1 MAKKYIFN
9 EIEYD
14 SLNEL
19 GNAFS
24 LDFEAAINQVFNNP
38 KGLIKFVRSK
48 NKKLAKEIASNITAS
63 KYQNNAITFI
73 IFNLC
78 DDKRVVINGEA
89 LSFKALTNRVK
100 KYGPEH
106 KAIYA
111 FMEDLGISK
120 TFAKLNI
127 EPKLTNDSYFIEKNI
142 NDPFVFEYL
151 STFYEFDYVESLH
164 GFISNVFIYDDERFR
179 RASKIIKTNTRFN
192 LIMAHRLGFKEVYLM
207 RQEKMPLFKAIKH
220 LKAEFNHD
228 DLAKLISNTFF
239 WWLYDN
245 YDKYQYKG
253 DSKDILKSLNKLKS
267 QKKKLDKNYSLDKFV
282 DLSSD
287 LYELYLRFV
296 DKMKEGLITVKK
308 KFNAEEYTLDKLYCN
323 TYICSNYMKDNPVKL
338 SKENIN
344 EEKPQVELDEN
355 GEEII
360 NSRDE
365 NPDIIDDDD
374 DVIQTMS
381 NEIPK
386 KILKRRIKQAS
397 KLKRFVTFDI
407 LFTIASLILA
417 VAGFILAPIIKIDDR
432 SLDGVTVLDMPFFII
447 FILSILAGL
456 VLAIVLA
463 FKIKKTGKAIDDIS
477 MLSNFNAS
485 SANMTPKQE
494 KIIQS
499 LKENE
504 ENIRKRALC
513 EHRIISTILCALLAF
528 GICVAGIYFISIIN
542 VLIELPINWKE
553 GYLDSNSKI
562 IYLLAGPAFGVA
574 YGLLRR
580 RKGALTII
588 LLSLVSFISLII
600 FSIVL

>member
-9 EIEYD
+9 EIEYS

-19 GNAFS
+19 GDAFS
-24 LDFEAAINQVFNNP
+24 LEFELAMEQVFSNP

-48 NKKLAKEIASNITAS
+48 NKKLAKEIASNITSS

-78 DDKRVVINGEA
+78 DDKRVVINGENIT
-89 LSFKALTNRVK
+89 FKALTNRVK

-142 NDPFVFEYL
+142 NDPFAYEYL

-179 RASKIIKTNTRFN
+179 RASKIVKTNTRFN
-192 LIMAHRLGFKEVYLM
+192 LIMAHRIGFKEIYLM
-207 RQEKMPLFKAIKH
+207 RQEKLPLFKAIKH

-239 WWLYDN
+239 WWLFDN
-245 YDKYQYKG
+245 YDKYQYKN

-267 QKKKLDKNYSLDKFV
+267 QKKKLDKNYSLDGFV
-282 DLSSD
+282 DISSE

-308 KFNAEEYTLDKLYCN
+308 KFNVEEYTLDKLYCN

-344 EEKPQVELDEN
+344 EEKPKPELDEN

-360 NSRDE
+360 VTHNE
-365 NPDIIDDDD
+365 NPDMLDDDD
-374 DVIQTMS
+374 DEIQTMS

-386 KILKRRIKQAS
+386 KILKKRVKQMA
-397 KLKRFVTFDI
+397 KLKRFVSFDI
-407 LFTIASLILA
+407 LITLVSLIGTIAGVILVPVLGIFNEINEKITIVSTPILIT
-417 VAGFILAPIIKIDDR
+417 FIAAMVI
-432 SLDGVTVLDMPFFII
+432 SF
-447 FILSILAGL
+447 

-463 FKIKKTGKAIDDIS
+463 FKIRKTGKAIDDIS
-477 MLSNFNAS
+477 MLSNFK
-485 SANMTPKQE
+485 ANDKDLTPKQE
-494 KIIQS
+494 RIIQD

-513 EHRIISTILCALLAF
+513 EHRILSCLLSVLLAF
-528 GICVAGIYFISIIN
+528 GVCVFGIYLLTFVNSY
-542 VLIELPINWKE
+542 IELPINWME
-553 GYLDSNSKI
+553 GYLISKSQI
-562 IYLLAGPAFGVA
+562 IYVLASPAFAVA
-574 YGLLRR
+574 YGLLRK
-580 RKGALTII
+580 RKGALTAI
-588 LLSLVSFISLII
+588 LLSIVSIASLIM

>member
-1 MAKKYIFN
+1 MAKKYVFN
-9 EIEYD
+9 EIEYA

-24 LDFEAAINQVFNNP
+24 LDFELAMEQVFSNP

-63 KYQNNAITFI
+63 KYQNNAVTFI
-73 IFNLC
+73 IYNLC
-78 DDKRVVINGEA
+78 DDKRVVINGE
-89 LSFKALTNRVK
+89 LTTFKALTHKVK

-120 TFAKLNI
+120 TYAKLNI

-142 NDPFVFEYL
+142 SDPFVFEYL

-179 RASKIIKTNTRFN
+179 RASKIVKTNTRFN
-192 LIMAHRLGFKEVYLM
+192 LIMAHRLGFKEIYLM

-239 WWLYDN
+239 WWLFDN
-245 YDKYQYKG
+245 YDKYQYKN
-253 DSKDILKSLNKLKS
+253 DAKDILKSLNKLKS
-267 QKKKLDKNYSLDKFV
+267 QKKKLDKNYNLDGFV
-282 DLSSD
+282 DISSD

-308 KFNAEEYTLDKLYCN
+308 KFNVEEYTLDKLYCN

-344 EEKPQVELDEN
+344 EEKPKVELDEN
-355 GEEII
+355 GDEII
-360 NSRDE
+360 ATRDE
-365 NPDIIDDDD
+365 NPDVLDDDD
-374 DVIQTMS
+374 DEIQTMS

-386 KILKRRIKQAS
+386 KILKKRVKQMA
-397 KLKRFVTFDI
+397 KLKRFVSFDI
-407 LFTIASLILA
+407 LITLVSLVGVIAGVVLVPILGIFDTNEKI
-417 VAGFILAPIIKIDDR
+417 VIINTPILFVFIGAM
-432 SLDGVTVLDMPFFII
+432 VLSFI
-447 FILSILAGL
+447 
-456 VLAIVLA
+456 LAIVLA
-463 FKIKKTGKAIDDIS
+463 LKIRKTGKAIDDIS
-477 MLSNFNAS
+477 MLSNFKLNDK
-485 SANMTPKQE
+485 NLTPKQE
-494 KIIQS
+494 KIIQG

-513 EHRIISTILCALLAF
+513 EHRILSCVLSVLLAF
-528 GICVAGIYFISIIN
+528 GACVFGIYLITIIN
-542 VLIELPINWKE
+542 SYIELPINWMD
-553 GYLDSNSKI
+553 GYLKSSKQI
-562 IYLLAGPAFGVA
+562 IFILASPAFAVA
-574 YGLLRR
+574 YGLLRK
-580 RKGALTII
+580 RKGALTAI
-588 LLSLVSFISLII
+588 LLSIVSIASLIV

>member
-1 MAKKYIFN
+1 MAKKYVFN
-9 EIEYD
+9 EIEYT

-24 LDFEAAINQVFNNP
+24 LDFELAMEQVFSNP
-38 KGLIKFVRSK
+38 KELIKFVRSK

-73 IFNLC
+73 IYNLC
-78 DDKRVVINGEA
+78 DDKRVVINGE
-89 LSFKALTNRVK
+89 LTTFKALTHKVK

-120 TFAKLNI
+120 TYAKLNI

-142 NDPFVFEYL
+142 SDPFVFEYL

-179 RASKIIKTNTRFN
+179 RASKIVKTNTRFN
-192 LIMAHRLGFKEVYLM
+192 LIMAHRLGFKEIYLM

-239 WWLYDN
+239 WWLFDN
-245 YDKYQYKG
+245 YDKYQYKN
-253 DSKDILKSLNKLKS
+253 DAKDILKSLNKLKS
-267 QKKKLDKNYSLDKFV
+267 QKKKLDKNYSLDGFV
-282 DLSSD
+282 DISSD

-296 DKMKEGLITVKK
+296 DKMKEGLIIVKK
-308 KFNAEEYTLDKLYCN
+308 KFNVEEYTLDKLYCN

-344 EEKPQVELDEN
+344 EEKPKVELDEN

-360 NSRDE
+360 NARDE
-365 NPDIIDDDD
+365 NPDVLDDDD
-374 DVIQTMS
+374 DEIQTMS

-386 KILKRRIKQAS
+386 KILKKRVKQMA
-397 KLKRFVTFDI
+397 KLKRFVSFDI
-407 LFTIASLILA
+407 LITLVSLVGTIAGVVLVPMIGIFDANEKIVIISTPILF
-417 VAGFILAPIIKIDDR
+417 GFFGAM
-432 SLDGVTVLDMPFFII
+432 VLSFI
-447 FILSILAGL
+447 
-456 VLAIVLA
+456 LAIVLA
-463 FKIKKTGKAIDDIS
+463 LKIRKTGKAIDDIS
-477 MLSNFNAS
+477 MLSNFKLNDKDL
-485 SANMTPKQE
+485 TPKQE
-494 KIIQS
+494 KIIQG

-513 EHRIISTILCALLAF
+513 EHRILSCILSVLLAF
-528 GICVAGIYFISIIN
+528 GVCVVGIYLITIIN
-542 VLIELPINWKE
+542 SYIELPINWMD
-553 GYLDSNSKI
+553 GYLKSKNQI
-562 IYLLAGPAFGVA
+562 IFILPSPVFAVA
-574 YGLLRR
+574 YGLLRK
-580 RKGALTII
+580 RKGAFTAI
-588 LLSLVSFISLII
+588 LLSIVSIASLII